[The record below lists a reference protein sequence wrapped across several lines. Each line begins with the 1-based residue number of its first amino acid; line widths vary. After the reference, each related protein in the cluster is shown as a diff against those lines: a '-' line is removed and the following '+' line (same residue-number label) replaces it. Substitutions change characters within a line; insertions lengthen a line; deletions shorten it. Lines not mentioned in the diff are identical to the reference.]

1 MHSAA
6 HRFVHIPRSAFLMI
20 RAAPIVAFRIGGSQI
35 RDMTVG
41 ARGYQSTLC
50 RALMLLSL
58 GGSAHA
64 MQEPPRSPLR
74 PAPSLPRLEVA
85 PSVKPSSLAGVVKDS
100 LGEPIAYASVYIDN
114 GVATTANDSGRFFLA
129 NVPAGRATF
138 NVRRMGYRALDFHLD
153 MPEDTTVLVSIRL
166 HRAVQRMHEVTV
178 EEKMASMALYRS
190 GFYERQKAGVGYFML
205 PFDIAEK
212 SPRRVEELLYGVP
225 GVTVA
230 TRAGHPVAYGL
241 SPKGYC
247 RLTVFVDGRR
257 FAVQGESELLI
268 EPHDVKAAEVYPRAL
283 EAPPQFHDP
292 DNPFCGVLVLWTRV
306 D

>member
-1 MHSAA
+1 MLVSLAGPA
-6 HRFVHIPRSAFLMI
+6 
-20 RAAPIVAFRIGGSQI
+20 RAIQGPPQPPPQAPPQA
-35 RDMTVG
+35 
-41 ARGYQSTLC
+41 
-50 RALMLLSL
+50 
-58 GGSAHA
+58 
-64 MQEPPRSPLR
+64 PPR
-74 PAPSLPRLEVA
+74 SLPRLEVA
-85 PSVKPSSLAGVVKDS
+85 PTVKPSSLSGVVKDS
-100 LGEPIAYASVYIDN
+100 LGEPIAYATVYTDA
-114 GVATTANDSGRFFLA
+114 GVAATANDSGRFFLP

-166 HRAVQRMHEVTV
+166 HRVVQRMREVTV
-178 EEKMASMALYRS
+178 EEKMTSMALYRS

-212 SPRRVEELLYGVP
+212 SPRRIEELLYGVP
-225 GVTVA
+225 GVTVS
-230 TRAGHPVAYGL
+230 TNNGRPVAYGI

-247 RLTVFVDGRR
+247 RLTVFLDGRR
-257 FAVQGESELLI
+257 FAVQGDSELLI
-268 EPHDVKAAEVYPRAL
+268 DPHDVKAAEVYPRAL